1 MKQTH
6 FSILHRFLHWAIALG
21 ILLALFTAFL
31 HATWMDGREMATIIT
46 SALAGKGIT
55 LAYDDARGIA
65 RTISTP
71 MFHWHFYAGYALI
84 PLLVLR
90 CINLFVGG
98 LKFTSPFLRG
108 ATLEQRF
115 RGGLYILFY
124 VALAVILAM
133 GLLLKFGPRNDLH
146 EVFRMLHIYCGCF
159 AGIFVLIHF
168 AGLVIGEHTTDKGI
182 VSKMINGGAS

>member
-1 MKQTH
+1 MQQTH
-6 FSILHRFLHWAIALG
+6 FSILHRFLHWTIALG

-31 HATWMDGREMATIIT
+31 HATWMDGGDMATIIT
-46 SALAGKGIT
+46 SSLAEKGIT
-55 LAYDDARGIA
+55 LAYGDAWSIA
-65 RTISTP
+65 RAIGGP
-71 MFHWHFYAGYALI
+71 MFHWHFYAGYALA

-90 CINLFVGG
+90 CIDLLAGG
-98 LKFTSPFLRG
+98 FKFTSPFLRQ

-115 RGGLYILFY
+115 RGGLYILLY

-133 GLLLKFGPRNDLH
+133 GLLMKFGPRNDLH
-146 EVFRMLHIYCGCF
+146 EVFRIVHICCGCF